1 MLFFWWKNR
10 ETRIKI
16 MNKIFI
22 YEYLS
27 YFSIVIL
34 IITIAVW
41 NSFVNP
47 SDNIPRILPTIIY
60 NIPLLIIMI
69 KLNKNKFS
77 TYIMSSYI
85 MLLYFVVG
93 VGNIIRPET
102 FLLGL
107 ILSVFSM
114 IIFFSSIMYVREIN
128 KPSINN

>member
-1 MLFFWWKNR
+1 
-10 ETRIKI
+10 

-114 IIFFSSIMYVREIN
+114 IIFFSSIMYVWEIN

>member
-1 MLFFWWKNR
+1 MFFFWWKNR
-10 ETRIKI
+10 ETGIKI